1 MQPIYKENM
10 MCGYTEYRH
19 VIAFPHR
26 YNRSHCFALEN
37 MTALPECE
45 QIFKK
50 LFNDLLCVKRVKEQF
65 IKRKNKTNDLKCN
78 CPDVCDSFKF
88 DTFYSLASW
97 PGDGPFLDQAYKTIV
112 LDKVIPY
119 FQSKGNSSH
128 QDLSVANKMIK
139 YLSDSSNKKEIMSN
153 FLRLTVYIKDLA
165 VETTEDLVGYS
176 GVDLLSDIGRYC
188 YIIQR
193 ICFTFYL

>member
-1 MQPIYKENM
+1 MVPIYKEHL
-10 MCGYTEYRH
+10 MCGYTQH
-19 VIAFPHR
+19 KDVIAFPEK

-45 QIFKK
+45 EIFKK
-50 LFNDLLCVKRVKEQF
+50 LFDDLSCVRHVKEQLVKWKDKAHH
-65 IKRKNKTNDLKCN
+65 IDMKCN

-88 DTFYSLASW
+88 DTAYSLAGW
-97 PGDGPFLDQAYKTIV
+97 PAEGSSLDQAYKKIV
-112 LDKVIPY
+112 LEKVIPY
-119 FQSKGNSSH
+119 FQSKWNSSH

-139 YLSDSSNKKEIMSN
+139 YLSNSSNKKEIMSN

-176 GVDLLSDIGRYC
+176 GVDLLSDIGK
-188 YIIQR
+188 
-193 ICFTFYL
+193 CFKIWIYLIPI